1 MSDNHAPLTRAADTC
16 EIDGTVFASFW
27 NPRAHTVTDKEVA
40 EAYVWIKDNS
50 TFTENELATAGHY
63 LETLR
68 KALSRADTVMDK
80 EREEAL
86 ETVRRLSN
94 IDERSPELAK
104 AEKILEKT
112 LSRPKHTPIQAKM
125 LRHALMSAKCSFHTD
140 EEREAINQLLKEC
153 K

>member
-63 LETLR
+63 LETLS
-68 KALSRADTVMDK
+68 KA
-80 EREEAL
+80 
-86 ETVRRLSN
+86 
-94 IDERSPELAK
+94 
-104 AEKILEKT
+104 

-125 LRHALMSAKCSFHTD
+125 LRHALMSARCSFHTD
-140 EEREAINQLLKEC
+140 EERDAINALLEGL
-153 K
+153 